1 MSYRLTREE
10 RLYLQFMFAVM
21 NRLIEVCPSYLAG
34 MTNTVT
40 GCVLEVWRM
49 KDGAQ
54 SLAQLADIHARAA
67 GAYRLFVCGPQ
78 AALLQTIHER
88 ERARWRDDEARTFSE
103 GVFAFHAMSL
113 ALLLKGTI
121 GRADV
126 RRLYDAFLR
135 APEKRAAFLR
145 ACTDT
150 CAALGVTPS
159 EMADVLHRLTV
170 TPAEF
175 HRSAMQHGATATFA
189 RCGGAVASARQNDDH
204 KIAIISC
211 VNDEAMYAD
220 ARARLEQLALPAG
233 FALDFVPVRGAP
245 SMCAGY
251 NAGMAM
257 TDARYKLYLHQDMMA
272 ERMDLLP
279 LLVSFFNAHPDV
291 GLVGLAGSFDWEP
304 HAIWWDAQQCYYNL
318 DVWAHANGAQQSH
331 GLVTGRM
338 DAPWAPAAMLDGIF
352 LMTQVDVP
360 WREDVFRGWH
370 FYDISACAEMR
381 RAGHGIAIL
390 RQDTPWFAHCSGNI
404 KVNMA
409 YHYWRAV
416 FLQTYKE
423 ELAAWQ
429 QAT

>member
-21 NRLIEVCPSYLAG
+21 NRLIEVCPSYLAD

-40 GCVLEVWRM
+40 GCVLEAWQM
-49 KDGAQ
+49 EHGTQ
-54 SLAQLADIHARAA
+54 S
-67 GAYRLFVCGPQ
+67 
-78 AALLQTIHER
+78 
-88 ERARWRDDEARTFSE
+88 
-103 GVFAFHAMSL
+103 
-113 ALLLKGTI
+113 
-121 GRADV
+121 
-126 RRLYDAFLR
+126 
-135 APEKRAAFLR
+135 
-145 ACTDT
+145 
-150 CAALGVTPS
+150 
-159 EMADVLHRLTV
+159 
-170 TPAEF
+170 
-175 HRSAMQHGATATFA
+175 
-189 RCGGAVASARQNDDH
+189 
-204 KIAIISC
+204 
-211 VNDEAMYAD
+211 
-220 ARARLEQLALPAG
+220 RARLEQLALPAG

-272 ERMDLLP
+272 ECMDLLP

-304 HAIWWDAQQCYYNL
+304 HAIWWDAQQCYCNL

-409 YHYWRAV
+409 YHY
-416 FLQTYKE
+416 
-423 ELAAWQ
+423 
-429 QAT
+429 